1 MSTPYDY
8 ITINTPT
15 GGTSTTYT
23 GTQISVNTPAVS
35 DVTKAEVSFT
45 SSQSLN
51 GYSYP
56 WADGTGTN
64 QITGSNRM
72 RDWEITGSGDVVNF
86 YPYQKSSP
94 QYLSRLTTTIV
105 PQQDLN
111 GYDHPWA
118 GGAGKNKFPALS
130 ATQTISGV
138 TATKN
143 SDGSVT
149 LSGTA
154 TATLYFDVDTNFNTT
169 AVAGYYFSGIPSP
182 CPYGNGVRFRI
193 SNSTSDRTALNDYY
207 VSTSGVVTGGVI
219 NDNGSGKCL
228 SIRVASGTA
237 ITTPLTLYPM
247 ISAVQ
252 GDTFAPY
259 ENICPITGFTGANI
273 YVSPTTSAGDATTY
287 TVSFDSAGTVYG
299 GTLDVVTGSLTV
311 DRQSVT
317 LDGTE
322 SWSKSSLTACD
333 IFLHS
338 NSSYI
343 VDSDTM
349 LSSFRFVNAST
360 TQGIGDAWIGSSN
373 VQLRIGFS
381 TYGTTDL
388 ATFKQ
393 WLSDNPVQLV
403 RKLATPLTYQL
414 TATQVAM
421 ITGNNY
427 IWTNCGTITD
437 TGYKLTSSN
446 NDTLTYLYAPNAGL
460 CTGKMPTTI
469 GLGFTYNYLS
479 FEYYSTQAVDIDVY
493 ICGTDAKWYD
503 TTYNRTKY
511 VKWDTFSLPAK
522 TSYTKYT
529 LPTRSISLSDL
540 TEGSGDV
547 NSVYFEIVPT
557 TNTPTYPMRIQHVQ
571 FDHNSASTTY
581 VPSQNRC
588 TYSGASSVTL
598 YKRSAQSSSYES
610 SYYKYLNSTVYNGS
624 FEYITGK
631 VTKTYVSITLN
642 SSDLTWAVY
651 NDSSTSRAFR
661 ATITNMKSLSHSSY
675 DSTKCFCTHAR
686 WTTSSESLSF
696 GSFYY
701 SYGYVY
707 FPDYSSKRFN
717 SVDEFTA
724 WLDLQESRGTPVT
737 ILYPLSTPTETTVST
752 TTIKTLAGQNY
763 FDTSSTAANR
773 LPLTMTVLQSS
784 FMLPRPLNFAV
795 QREDIYAGQYTTCT
809 GATRADCIGWKYS
822 DMTWSWDGLKQ
833 SDVEKLCGLTGE
845 CTLIFDDPSGDTIE
859 ESFIRTSVVSMRC
872 RNKFEDEYWWTG
884 VSCSISFID
893 SHTD

>member
-23 GTQISVNTPAVS
+23 GTQISVNTPAIS

-86 YPYQKSSP
+86 YPYQMSSP
-94 QYLSRLTTTIV
+94 QYLSRLTTTIE
-105 PQQDLN
+105 PQQ
-111 GYDHPWA
+111 
-118 GGAGKNKFPALS
+118 
-130 ATQTISGV
+130 SG
-138 TATKN
+138 
-143 SDGSVT
+143 
-149 LSGTA
+149 SG
-154 TATLYFDVDTNFNTT
+154 D
-169 AVAGYYFSGIPSP
+169 PSP
-182 CPYGNGVRFRI
+182 SNVR
-193 SNSTSDRTALNDYY
+193 
-207 VSTSGVVTGGVI
+207 
-219 NDNGSGKCL
+219 
-228 SIRVASGTA
+228 
-237 ITTPLTLYPM
+237 
-247 ISAVQ
+247 
-252 GDTFAPY
+252 
-259 ENICPITGFTGANI
+259 PITGFTGTN
-273 YVSPTTSAGDATTY
+273 VSITGKNLLNKDNAEIGTAWNGASNSAMARLIIRCQPSTTY
-287 TVSFDSAGTVYG
+287 VLSMNGTNSLSAIYLNWTDIVPASSSGTNISSSLPYSFTTDANSKYIVIGFNKTSIAQTDVDTLKLQLELGQTSTAYEAFGNEYSVSWSDSAGTVYG
-299 GTLDVVTGSLTV
+299 GTLDVVSGQLTV
-311 DRQSVT
+311 THKIISENDFYAVSS
-317 LDGTE
+317 GT
-322 SWSKSSLTACD
+322 SGGGLHYANVNSSGYPAATS
-333 IFLHS
+333 S
-338 NSSYI
+338 NSLSN
-343 VDSDTM
+343 M
-349 LSSFRFVNAST
+349 LVNNQSGWGST
-360 TQGIGDAWIGSSN
+360 TPC
-373 VQLRIGFS
+373 
-381 TYGTTDL
+381 YTTN
-388 ATFKQ
+388 T
-393 WLSDNPVQLV
+393 SGNPVRVYGVFTTLAEFKTAYAGLQIV
-403 RKLATPLTYQL
+403 YELATPLTYQL

-437 TGYKLTSSN
+437 AGYKLTSSN

-469 GLGFTYNYLS
+469 GLGYTYNYLS

-511 VKWDTFSLPAK
+511 VKWNTFSLPAK
-522 TSYTKYT
+522 TSYTRYT

-557 TNTPTYPMRIQHVQ
+557 TNSPSYPMRIQHVQ

-624 FEYITGK
+624 FEYITGR
-631 VTKTYVSITLN
+631 VTKTYASITLN

-661 ATITNMKSLSHSSY
+661 ATISDMKSLSHSSY
-675 DSTKCFCTHAR
+675 DSVRCFCTHAS
-686 WTTSSESLSF
+686 WTTSSERLGF
-696 GSFYY
+696 GKFYY

-707 FPDYSSKRFN
+707 FPDYNSKRFN

-737 ILYPLSTPTETTVST
+737 ILYPLSTPTETTLST

-773 LPLTMTVLQSS
+773 LPITMTIHQTS
-784 FMLPRPLNFAV
+784 FIIPRPLNFAV

-809 GATRADCIGWKYS
+809 GATRADKIGWKYS

-833 SDVEKLCGLTGE
+833 SDVEKLCSLSGE
-845 CTLIFDDPSGDTIE
+845 CTLTFDDPSGDTIQ
-859 ESFIRTSVVSMRC
+859 ESFIRSSVVSMRC
-872 RNKFEDEYWWTG
+872 RNKFENEYWWTG
-884 VSCSISFID
+884 VSCSISFIG

>member
-86 YPYQKSSP
+86 YPYQKSSL

-105 PQQDLN
+105 PQQ
-111 GYDHPWA
+111 
-118 GGAGKNKFPALS
+118 
-130 ATQTISGV
+130 SG
-138 TATKN
+138 
-143 SDGSVT
+143 
-149 LSGTA
+149 SG
-154 TATLYFDVDTNFNTT
+154 D
-169 AVAGYYFSGIPSP
+169 PSP
-182 CPYGNGVRFRI
+182 SNVR
-193 SNSTSDRTALNDYY
+193 
-207 VSTSGVVTGGVI
+207 
-219 NDNGSGKCL
+219 
-228 SIRVASGTA
+228 
-237 ITTPLTLYPM
+237 
-247 ISAVQ
+247 
-252 GDTFAPY
+252 
-259 ENICPITGFTGANI
+259 PITGFDSANI
-273 YVSPTTSAGDATTY
+273 YVSPTTSVGDATTY
-287 TVSFDSAGTVYG
+287 NVSFGSAGTVYG
-299 GTLDVVTGSLTV
+299 GTLDVVSGQLTV
-311 DRQSVT
+311 THNYVDLGTLNWAYDSTATYPYFRTDGVSSTIKKVAAHTEYPNCICSNYMRATENQGYIGEVT
-317 LDGTE
+317 GCISETTWGQIRIRDNRYTDAQAF
-322 SWSKSSLTACD
+322 KTAM
-333 IFLHS
+333 
-338 NSSYI
+338 N
-343 VDSDTM
+343 
-349 LSSFRFVNAST
+349 
-360 TQGIGDAWIGSSN
+360 G
-373 VQLRIGFS
+373 
-381 TYGTTDL
+381 
-388 ATFKQ
+388 
-393 WLSDNPVQLV
+393 VQLV
-403 RKLATPLTYQL
+403 YELATPLTYQL

-437 TGYKLTSSN
+437 AGYKLTSSN

-469 GLGFTYNYLS
+469 GLGYTYNYLS

-557 TNTPTYPMRIQHVQ
+557 TNSPTYPMRIQHVQ
-571 FDHNSASTTY
+571 LDHNSASTTY

-598 YKRSAQSSSYES
+598 YKRSTQSSSYEN
-610 SYYKYLNSTVYNGS
+610 SYYKYLNTTVYNGS

-675 DSTKCFCTHAR
+675 DSTKCFCTHAS
-686 WTTSSESLSF
+686 WTTSSERLGF
-696 GSFYY
+696 GKFYY

-707 FPDYSSKRFN
+707 FPDYNSKRFN

-773 LPLTMTVLQSS
+773 LPLTMTILQTS
-784 FMLPRPLNFAV
+784 FILPRPLNFAV

-809 GATRADCIGWKYS
+809 GATRADKIGWKYS

-833 SDVEKLCGLTGE
+833 SDVEKLCSLSGE
-845 CTLIFDDPSGDTIE
+845 CTLTFDDPSGDTIQ
-859 ESFIRTSVVSMRC
+859 ESFIRSSVVSMRC

-884 VSCSISFID
+884 VSCSISFIG

>member
-15 GGTSTTYT
+15 GGTSTTYS
-23 GTQISVNTPAVS
+23 GTQISVNTPAIS

-64 QITGSNRM
+64 QMTGSNRM

-86 YPYQKSSP
+86 YPYQMSSP

-105 PQQDLN
+105 PQQ
-111 GYDHPWA
+111 
-118 GGAGKNKFPALS
+118 
-130 ATQTISGV
+130 SGSGDPSP
-138 TATKN
+138 TNIRPITGF
-143 SDGSVT
+143 DSVT
-149 LSGTA
+149 LWRTGKNLLPPYSTSGGTSTSNGITFTYNSNGSITASGTA
-154 TATLYFDVDTNFNTT
+154 TANAFTVSP
-169 AVAGYYFSGIPSP
+169 SGFRLPPGTYKKNAYDSTKKIGLIVQKKVTSS
-182 CPYGNGVRFRI
+182 NWVTVGVT
-193 SNSTSDRTALNDYY
+193 TSDTFTLTEEDAQYELAVRMRVESGATLNSYSYTPIIRLPDTTDASELY
-207 VSTSGVVTGGVI
+207 
-219 NDNGSGKCL
+219 NG
-228 SIRVASGTA
+228 
-237 ITTPLTLYPM
+237 
-247 ISAVQ
+247 
-252 GDTFAPY
+252 
-259 ENICPITGFTGANI
+259 N
-273 YVSPTTSAGDATTY
+273 TY
-287 TVSFDSAGTVYG
+287 SVSFGSAGTVYG
-299 GTLDVVTGSLTV
+299 GTLDVISGEL
-311 DRQSVT
+311 
-317 LDGTE
+317 
-322 SWSKSSLTACD
+322 KACPYY
-333 IFLHS
+333 
-338 NSSYI
+338 SSYNGEALTGEWI
-343 VDSDTM
+343 SD
-349 LSSFRFVNAST
+349 RDVYA
-360 TQGIGDAWIGSSN
+360 
-373 VQLRIGFS
+373 V
-381 TYGTTDL
+381 GTTPTTGAQVVNIGGTL
-388 ATFKQ
+388 T
-393 WLSDNPVQLV
+393 
-403 RKLATPLTYQL
+403 TYQL

-437 TGYKLTSSN
+437 AGYKLTSSN

-557 TNTPTYPMRIQHVQ
+557 TNSPSYPMRIQHVQ
-571 FDHNSASTTY
+571 VDHNSASTTY
-581 VPSQNRC
+581 APSQNRC

-598 YKRSAQSSSYES
+598 YKRSTQSSSYEN
-610 SYYKYLNSTVYNGS
+610 SYYKYLNTTVYNGS

-661 ATITNMKSLSHSSY
+661 ATISDMKSLSHSSY
-675 DSTKCFCTHAR
+675 DSARCFCTHAS
-686 WTTSSESLSF
+686 WTTSSERLGF
-696 GSFYY
+696 GKFYY

-737 ILYPLSTPTETTVST
+737 ILYPLSTPTETTVYT

-773 LPLTMTVLQSS
+773 LPLTMTILQTS

-822 DMTWSWDGLKQ
+822 DMTWSWDGMKQ

-859 ESFIRTSVVSMRC
+859 ESFIRSSVVSMRC

>member
-8 ITINTPT
+8 IKINTPS

-23 GTQISVNTPAVS
+23 GTQISVNTPAIS

-51 GYSYP
+51 GYSHP

-64 QITGSNRM
+64 QMTGSNRM
-72 RDWEITGSGDVVNF
+72 RDWEITGSGDIVNF
-86 YPYQKSSP
+86 YPYQMSSP
-94 QYLSRLTTTIV
+94 LYLSRLSTTIV
-105 PQQDLN
+105 PQQ
-111 GYDHPWA
+111 
-118 GGAGKNKFPALS
+118 
-130 ATQTISGV
+130 SG
-138 TATKN
+138 
-143 SDGSVT
+143 
-149 LSGTA
+149 SG
-154 TATLYFDVDTNFNTT
+154 D
-169 AVAGYYFSGIPSP
+169 PSP
-182 CPYGNGVRFRI
+182 SNVR
-193 SNSTSDRTALNDYY
+193 
-207 VSTSGVVTGGVI
+207 
-219 NDNGSGKCL
+219 
-228 SIRVASGTA
+228 
-237 ITTPLTLYPM
+237 
-247 ISAVQ
+247 
-252 GDTFAPY
+252 
-259 ENICPITGFTGANI
+259 PITGFSSANI
-273 YVSPTTSAGDATTY
+273 YVSPTTSVGDATTY
-287 TVSFDSAGTVYG
+287 NVSFGSAGTVYG
-299 GTLDVVTGSLTV
+299 GTLDVISGQLTV
-311 DRQSVT
+311 THKIISENDFYAVSS
-317 LDGTE
+317 GT
-322 SWSKSSLTACD
+322 SGGGLHYANVNSSEYPAATS
-333 IFLHS
+333 S
-338 NSSYI
+338 NSLSN
-343 VDSDTM
+343 M
-349 LSSFRFVNAST
+349 LVNNQSGWGSATPCYT
-360 TQGIGDAWIGSSN
+360 TNTSG
-373 VQLRIGFS
+373 
-381 TYGTTDL
+381 
-388 ATFKQ
+388 
-393 WLSDNPVQLV
+393 NPVRVYGVFTTLAEFKTAYEGLQIV
-403 RKLATPLTYQL
+403 YELATPLTYQL

-421 ITGNNY
+421 ITGNNN

-437 TGYKLTSSN
+437 AGYKLTSSN

-469 GLGFTYNYLS
+469 GLGYTYNYLS

-522 TSYTKYT
+522 TSYTRYT

-557 TNTPTYPMRIQHVQ
+557 TNSPSYPMRIQHVQ
-571 FDHNSASTTY
+571 LDHNSATTTY
-581 VPSQNRC
+581 MPSQNRC
-588 TYSGASSVTL
+588 TYSGSSSVTL

-675 DSTKCFCTHAR
+675 DSARCFCTHAS
-686 WTTSSESLSF
+686 WTTSSERLGF
-696 GSFYY
+696 GKFYY

-737 ILYPLSTPTETTVST
+737 ILYPLSTPTETTLST
-752 TTIKTLAGQNY
+752 TTIRTLAGQNY

-773 LPLTMTVLQSS
+773 LPLTMTILQSS

-833 SDVEKLCGLTGE
+833 SDVEKLCSLSGE
-845 CTLIFDDPSGDTIE
+845 CTLTFDDPSGDTIE
-859 ESFIRTSVVSMRC
+859 ESFIRSSVVSMRC

-884 VSCSISFID
+884 VSCSIKFIS

>member
-1 MSTPYDY
+1 MSTHYDY

-35 DVTKAEVSFT
+35 NVTKAEVSFT

-86 YPYQKSSP
+86 YPYQMSSP
-94 QYLSRLTTTIV
+94 FNLSRLTTTIE
-105 PQQDLN
+105 PQQ
-111 GYDHPWA
+111 
-118 GGAGKNKFPALS
+118 
-130 ATQTISGV
+130 SG
-138 TATKN
+138 
-143 SDGSVT
+143 
-149 LSGTA
+149 SG
-154 TATLYFDVDTNFNTT
+154 N
-169 AVAGYYFSGIPSP
+169 PSP
-182 CPYGNGVRFRI
+182 TN
-193 SNSTSDRTALNDYY
+193 
-207 VSTSGVVTGGVI
+207 
-219 NDNGSGKCL
+219 
-228 SIRVASGTA
+228 IR
-237 ITTPLTLYPM
+237 
-247 ISAVQ
+247 
-252 GDTFAPY
+252 
-259 ENICPITGFTGANI
+259 PITGFTGAKANRVGKNFI
-273 YVSPTTSAGDATTY
+273 VQPYSNDYSVTVQGVTFTKNADGSIKAVGTVTTAGDYTYYTDALSGNGGYKGSFILNGITGGSSATYRFGVRIRNTQTATNRYVFVDSGDSEVITTGENEIINRLYIAFKLNVNVNTTFYPMLRLASESNATY
-287 TVSFDSAGTVYG
+287 EPYNGNTYSVSWSDSVGTVYG
-299 GTLDVVTGSLTV
+299 GTLDVVSGQLTVTHQLGEYDGSSDENWTGSNTRFAIIPDGGVNTGSGRMEVLSNEFLYSSSATTV
-311 DRQSVT
+311 
-317 LDGTE
+317 GT
-322 SWSKSSLTACD
+322 
-333 IFLHS
+333 IFL
-338 NSSYI
+338 NKGDGRVY
-343 VDSDTM
+343 VYPPVYDS
-349 LSSFRFVNAST
+349 
-360 TQGIGDAWIGSSN
+360 
-373 VQLRIGFS
+373 
-381 TYGTTDL
+381 L
-388 ATFKQ
+388 ANFKT
-393 WLSDNPVQLV
+393 WLAANPVQIYYP
-403 RKLATPLTYQL
+403 LATPLTYQL

-421 ITGNNY
+421 ITGNNN

-437 TGYKLTSSN
+437 AGYKLTSSN

-557 TNTPTYPMRIQHVQ
+557 TNSPTYPMRIQHVQ
-571 FDHNSASTTY
+571 FDHNSATTTY

-588 TYSGASSVTL
+588 TYSGTSSVTL
-598 YKRSAQSSSYES
+598 YKRSAQDSSYAN
-610 SYYKYLNSTVYNGS
+610 SYYKNLNSTVYNGS

-631 VTKTYVSITLN
+631 VTKTYASITLN

-675 DSTKCFCTHAR
+675 DSVRCFCTHAS
-686 WTTSSESLSF
+686 WTTSSERLGF
-696 GSFYY
+696 GKFYY

-707 FPDYSSKRFN
+707 FPDYNSKRFN

-737 ILYPLSTPTETTVST
+737 ILYPLSTPTETTLST

-773 LPLTMTVLQSS
+773 LPLTMTILQTS
-784 FMLPRPLNFAV
+784 FILPRPLNFAV

-809 GATRADCIGWKYS
+809 GATRADKIGWKYS

-833 SDVEKLCGLTGE
+833 SDVEKLCSLSGE
-845 CTLIFDDPSGDTIE
+845 CTLTFDDPSGDTIQ
-859 ESFIRTSVVSMRC
+859 ESFIRSSVVSMRC
-872 RNKFEDEYWWTG
+872 RNKFENEYWWTG
-884 VSCSISFID
+884 VSCSISFIG

>member
-8 ITINTPT
+8 ITINTPS

-23 GTQISVNTPAVS
+23 GTQISVNTPAIS

-105 PQQDLN
+105 PQQ
-111 GYDHPWA
+111 
-118 GGAGKNKFPALS
+118 
-130 ATQTISGV
+130 SG
-138 TATKN
+138 
-143 SDGSVT
+143 
-149 LSGTA
+149 SG
-154 TATLYFDVDTNFNTT
+154 D
-169 AVAGYYFSGIPSP
+169 PSP
-182 CPYGNGVRFRI
+182 TN
-193 SNSTSDRTALNDYY
+193 
-207 VSTSGVVTGGVI
+207 
-219 NDNGSGKCL
+219 
-228 SIRVASGTA
+228 IR
-237 ITTPLTLYPM
+237 
-247 ISAVQ
+247 
-252 GDTFAPY
+252 
-259 ENICPITGFTGANI
+259 PITGFSSANI
-273 YVSPTTSAGDATTY
+273 YVSPTTSVGDATTY
-287 TVSFDSAGTVYG
+287 NVSFGSAGTVYG
-299 GTLDVVTGSLTV
+299 GTLDVVSGQLTV
-311 DRQSVT
+311 THAMLT
-317 LDGTE
+317 LNTAAMNNSESYPGWKASGVRSLIGAGINQNYQNVMLNVGT
-322 SWSKSSLTACD
+322 SYSINTNSSND
-333 IFLHS
+333 IFILPKTEYNNMS
-338 NSSYI
+338 Q
-343 VDSDTM
+343 SD
-349 LSSFRFVNAST
+349 
-360 TQGIGDAWIGSSN
+360 WIALAID
-373 VQLRIGFS
+373 VQAII
-381 TYGTTDL
+381 
-388 ATFKQ
+388 
-393 WLSDNPVQLV
+393 P
-403 RKLATPLTYQL
+403 LATPLTYQL

-421 ITGNNY
+421 ITGNNN

-479 FEYYSTQAVDIDVY
+479 FEYYSTRAVDIDVY

-540 TEGSGDV
+540 TEGSGNV
-547 NSVYFEIVPT
+547 NSVYFKIVPT
-557 TNTPTYPMRIQHVQ
+557 TNSPSYPMRIQHVQ

-581 VPSQNRC
+581 IPSQNRC
-588 TYSGASSVTL
+588 TYSGTSSVTL

-631 VTKTYVSITLN
+631 VTKTYVSVTLN
-642 SSDLTWAVY
+642 STNQSWSVY
-651 NDSSTSRAFR
+651 NNDSTSRAFR
-661 ATITNMKSLSHSSY
+661 ATISDMKSLSHSSY
-675 DSTKCFCTHAR
+675 DSVRCFCTHAS
-686 WTTSSESLSF
+686 WTTSSERLGF
-696 GSFYY
+696 GKFYY

-737 ILYPLSTPTETTVST
+737 ILYPLSTPTETTLST

-773 LPLTMTVLQSS
+773 SPLTMTILQSS
-784 FMLPRPLNFAV
+784 FMLPRPLNFGV

-809 GATRADCIGWKYS
+809 GATRADKIGWKYS

-833 SDVEKLCGLTGE
+833 SDVEKLCGLSGE
-845 CTLIFDDPSGDTIE
+845 CTLTFDDPSGDTIE
-859 ESFIRTSVVSMRC
+859 ESFIRSSVVSMRC
-872 RNKFEDEYWWTG
+872 RNKFENEYWWTG

>member
-23 GTQISVNTPAVS
+23 GTQISVNTPAIS
-35 DVTKAEVSFT
+35 DVTKAEVSFA

-51 GYSYP
+51 GYSAP

-64 QITGSNRM
+64 QMTGSNRM

-86 YPYQKSSP
+86 YPYQMSSP
-94 QYLSRLTTTIV
+94 FNLSRLTTTIV
-105 PQQDLN
+105 PQQNLN
-111 GYDHPWA
+111 GYDNPWA
-118 GGAGKNKFPALS
+118 GGAGKNVLNNADAEIGTAWNGNSNADRARLVIPCKASTTYVLSLNGTISISGLYLNWTNTVPASS
-130 ATQTISGV
+130 AGTSILNSLPYSFTTDSSAQYVVLGFNKTSVTQTDIDNL
-138 TATKN
+138 KLQLEI
-143 SDGSVT
+143 GS
-149 LSGTA
+149 
-154 TATLYFDVDTNFNTT
+154 
-169 AVAGYYFSGIPSP
+169 SP
-182 CPYGNGVRFRI
+182 
-193 SNSTSDRTALNDYY
+193 TSY
-207 VSTSGVVTGGVI
+207 
-219 NDNGSGKCL
+219 
-228 SIRVASGTA
+228 
-237 ITTPLTLYPM
+237 
-247 ISAVQ
+247 
-252 GDTFAPY
+252 APY

-273 YVSPTTSAGDATTY
+273 YVSPTTSVGDATTY
-287 TVSFDSAGTVYG
+287 TVSFGSAGTVYG
-299 GTLDVVTGSLTV
+299 GTLDVVSGQLTV
-311 DRQSVT
+311 THAMLT
-317 LDGTE
+317 LNTVAMNNSESYPGWKASGVRSLIGAGINQTYQNVMMNVGT
-322 SWSKSSLTACD
+322 SYSINT
-333 IFLHS
+333 
-338 NSSYI
+338 NSSNDTFYLSKTAYNNMSQ
-343 VDSDTM
+343 SD
-349 LSSFRFVNAST
+349 
-360 TQGIGDAWIGSSN
+360 WIALAID
-373 VQLRIGFS
+373 VQAII
-381 TYGTTDL
+381 
-388 ATFKQ
+388 
-393 WLSDNPVQLV
+393 P
-403 RKLATPLTYQL
+403 LATPLTYQL

-437 TGYKLTSSN
+437 AGYKLTSSN

-557 TNTPTYPMRIQHVQ
+557 TNSPTYPMRIQHVQ
-571 FDHNSASTTY
+571 FDHNSATTTY

-588 TYSGASSVTL
+588 TYSGATSITL
-598 YKRSAQSSSYES
+598 YKRSEQSSSYVN
-610 SYYKYLNSTVYNGS
+610 SYYKYLNTTVYNGS

-631 VTKTYVSITLN
+631 VTKTYASITLN

-675 DSTKCFCTHAR
+675 DSTKCFCTHAS
-686 WTTSSESLSF
+686 WTTSSERLGF
-696 GSFYY
+696 GKFYY

-707 FPDYSSKRFN
+707 FPDYNSKRFN

-773 LPLTMTVLQSS
+773 LPLTMTILQTS
-784 FMLPRPLNFAV
+784 FILPRPLNFAV

-809 GATRADCIGWKYS
+809 GATRADKIGWKYS

-833 SDVEKLCGLTGE
+833 SDVEKLCSLSGE
-845 CTLIFDDPSGDTIE
+845 CTLTFDDPSGDTIQ
-859 ESFIRTSVVSMRC
+859 ESFIRSSVVSMRC